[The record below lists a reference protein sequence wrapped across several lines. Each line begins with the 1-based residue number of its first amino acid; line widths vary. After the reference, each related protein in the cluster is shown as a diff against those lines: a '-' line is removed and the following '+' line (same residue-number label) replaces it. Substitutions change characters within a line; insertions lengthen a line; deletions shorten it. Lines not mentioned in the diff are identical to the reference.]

1 MAVALECIN
10 FIVPFSVIRK
20 KYPGGL
26 VQCLLDHRGLI
37 EGSGPIWFDEHLF
50 RDGAMNDLDIMLIL
64 SRWERYGVQP
74 VVKRRGKKVWKD
86 CCIPS
91 LGGSS
96 TPCDWIEYSD
106 QEGIVWLKGTE
117 PGETMYCQNCTKEYM
132 FKLIEKEEER
142 LRSIEEQKAHDRREG
157 VLHVPDFLL
166 FTDRDP
172 GPGGVGVVLEF
183 MDRPGNSRR
192 RYMNEQLLKQ
202 MEHAVYSN
210 NLQFMSF
217 RGRLMRV
224 VDIAL
229 AYGEPQ
235 AVIRLRGVTAE
246 DKRPNK
252 WRGVEPDWIPWLF

>member
-1 MAVALECIN
+1 MAIALECIN

-26 VQCLLDHRGLI
+26 VQCLLDYRGFV
-37 EGSGPIWFDEHLF
+37 GSGPIWFDEHLF

-106 QEGIVWLKGTE
+106 QKGIVWLKGTE

-132 FKLIEKEEER
+132 FQMIEKEEER

-172 GPGGVGVVLEF
+172 GPGSVGVVLEF

-192 RYMNEQLLKQ
+192 RYMNEQLLQQ
-202 MEHAVYSN
+202 MEHGVYSN
-210 NLQFMSF
+210 NLHFMSF

-246 DKRPNK
+246 DQRPNK
-252 WRGVEPDWIPWLF
+252 WRGVEPEWIPWLG

>member
-1 MAVALECIN
+1 
-10 FIVPFSVIRK
+10 
-20 KYPGGL
+20 
-26 VQCLLDHRGLI
+26 
-37 EGSGPIWFDEHLF
+37 
-50 RDGAMNDLDIMLIL
+50 
-64 SRWERYGVQP
+64 
-74 VVKRRGKKVWKD
+74 
-86 CCIPS
+86 
-91 LGGSS
+91 
-96 TPCDWIEYSD
+96 
-106 QEGIVWLKGTE
+106 VWLKGTE

-132 FKLIEKEEER
+132 FQLIAKEEER

-172 GPGGVGVVLEF
+172 GPGSVGVVLEF

-192 RYMNEQLLKQ
+192 RYMNEQLLQQ
-202 MEHAVYSN
+202 MERAVYSN
-210 NLQFMSF
+210 HLHFMSF

-246 DKRPNK
+246 DQRPNK

>member
-26 VQCLLDHRGLI
+26 VQCLLDYRGFV
-37 EGSGPIWFDEHLF
+37 GSGPIWFDEHLF
-50 RDGAMNDLDIMLIL
+50 RDGAMNDLDIMLIM
-64 SRWERYGVQP
+64 SRWERLGVKP
-74 VVKRRGKKVWKD
+74 TVKRGGKKVWKD

-106 QEGIVWLKGTE
+106 EAGIVWLKGTE

-172 GPGGVGVVLEF
+172 GPGSVGVVLEF

-192 RYMNEQLLKQ
+192 RYMNEPLLRQ

-210 NLQFMSF
+210 YLHFMSF

-224 VDIAL
+224 VEIVPP
-229 AYGEPQ
+229 YGEPR
-235 AVIRLRGVTAE
+235 AIIRVRGVTAE

-252 WRGVEPDWIPWLF
+252 WRGVEPEWIPWLF